1 MGYQIEDLGVWRP
14 YKPDV
19 IPEEAQAASAA
30 GLGEVVFLRRESD
43 GRDWYEFRDA
53 DGSFTEGGVL
63 ACALYD
69 PGTGLET
76 VDATQRDERM
86 VFPAGQRL
94 LEILGVPAD
103 DAQPFKLFKGKVYD
117 PATNTISEPPE
128 PQVKQVASV
137 QALIQL
143 SRMPHDGSV
152 IPGADNLLDATDELV
167 SASTDRELKTWY
179 ARSQTWRIDNPN
191 VQKLGAAFKLSKE
204 EIQAAFNAA
213 AKIME

>member
-1 MGYQIEDLGVWRP
+1 MAYTIEDLGIWQP
-14 YKPDV
+14 YTPDV
-19 IPEEAQAASAA
+19 ISPEAQAATAM
-30 GLGEVVFLRRESD
+30 GLGVVVFLRRESD

-63 ACALYD
+63 ACALFD

-86 VFPAGQRL
+86 IFPAGQRL
-94 LEILGVPAD
+94 LEITGVPAD
-103 DAQPFKLFKGKVYD
+103 DEKPFKLFKGKVYD
-117 PATNTISEPPE
+117 PATNTIVDPPE
-128 PQVKQVASV
+128 PQAKQVTSA

-152 IPGADNLLDATDELV
+152 VPGTDNLLDATEALV
-167 SASTDRELKTWY
+167 AASPDRELKTWF

-191 VQKLGAAFKLSKE
+191 VLKIGTAFKLTKE

-213 AKIME
+213 SKIEE